1 MTGIIFLFVVV
12 LAFWLLKRNA
22 KKTRHS
28 EEGSY
33 NAREESNKA
42 IKAYRTKWYSNF
54 YVTDEQ
60 YELISNMENI
70 YLPPENHDFDSYNEP
85 IISEDQIIN
94 FIRWAKIKKSN
105 KEN

>member
-12 LAFWLLKRNA
+12 LAFWLFKRNA
-22 KKTRHS
+22 KKTRPS

-60 YELISNMENI
+60 YELISNMKNI
-70 YLPPENHDFDSYNEP
+70 YLPPENHDFDSYNDP
-85 IISEDQIIN
+85 IINEDQIIN
-94 FIRWAKIKKSN
+94 FTFV
-105 KEN
+105 